1 MYDCNCRISCP
12 LLSIAASIIIGV
24 ITAFLTITAVITL
37 TPAFLWV
44 VLGIA
49 VVYLAVTL
57 ISAAIA
63 QDRET
68 RLGCLCPI
76 ISTLL
81 TGILGAILLA
91 IVLLGIEFAATS
103 IIGAIIAGGL
113 LAFLSLLI
121 TSTACLIKCL
131 LRCND

>member
-12 LLSIAASIIIGV
+12 LLAIVASIIIGV
-24 ITAFLTITAVITL
+24 ITAFLRITAVITL

-49 VVYLAVTL
+49 VVYLAVAL
-57 ISAAIA
+57 VSAAIT
-63 QDRET
+63 QEHDT
-68 RLGCLCPI
+68 RHGCICPI
-76 ISTLL
+76 ISSLL
-81 TGILGAILLA
+81 VGILGAILLA

-113 LAFLSLLI
+113 LAFLTLLL
-121 TSTACLIKCL
+121 TSTACLVK
-131 LRCND
+131 